1 MHRWIERA
9 EAIFGRNWAAP
20 LSEIAADN
28 LRSVRHWRAAGRC
41 PEHVDKWLADTTE
54 RLPAGL
60 LRAYGSSPRGAIHC
74 SETIGGAAEALR
86 MAHEDIAIGRLPR
99 RDNVGAL
106 EVSPRDLA
114 KYLPRSR
121 ET

>member
-1 MHRWIERA
+1 MRRWIERA
-9 EAIFGRNWAAP
+9 EALFGRNWVSP
-20 LSEIAADN
+20 LSEITADN

-41 PEHVDKWLADTTE
+41 PEHIDKWLADTTE

-60 LRAYGSSPRGAIHC
+60 LRAYGACLQGAIHC

-86 MAHEDIAIGRLPR
+86 TAHEDITTGRLPR
-99 RDNVGAL
+99 RDNVGAP
-106 EVSPRDLA
+106 EASPRDLA